1 MFQSKIWFFSLNFKS
16 ISLSRKQSTCCTC
29 SCRFIP
35 FPSISFRVN
44 VNDKLFQC
52 CLLVLF
58 MYAYG
63 VYHTP
68 ATQSADMAGIIHIPD
83 IFLSCFALVFTHAH
97 WRLFHLMLWFV
108 VLSSNIHAKRLQFPF
123 HRMYIFL
130 HRFAFKLFR
139 ERSFIIIERLET
151 NSDNEYHHHRHVS
164 RTNWFYQSEMNAMFT
179 PRF

>member
-83 IFLSCFALVFTHAH
+83 IFLSCFALVFTLHTCTLTSIPFDAVICGSVIEYTCQTIAISFPSDVH
-97 WRLFHLMLWFV
+97 FSASFRIQTFSRAFIYHNWKTWNKQWQSI
-108 VLSSNIHAKRLQFPF
+108 SS
-123 HRMYIFL
+123 
-130 HRFAFKLFR
+130 
-139 ERSFIIIERLET
+139 S
-151 NSDNEYHHHRHVS
+151 SS
-164 RTNWFYQSEMNAMFT
+164 RQSH
-179 PRF
+179 